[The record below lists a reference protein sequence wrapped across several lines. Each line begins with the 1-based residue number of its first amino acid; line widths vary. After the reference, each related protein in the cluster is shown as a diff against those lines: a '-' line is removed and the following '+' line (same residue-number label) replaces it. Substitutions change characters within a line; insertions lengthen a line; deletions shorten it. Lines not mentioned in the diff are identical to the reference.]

1 MLSTRKFNLILAA
14 LSVLLLLSLTSL
26 HNRARA
32 LERELAAHR
41 LQCEQRIERLRRD
54 FQAETEDL
62 QQYLQ
67 TRYNFKASGAKT
79 PAQSETDP
87 QQTAG
92 DDPDPGEPQA
102 VERKYRFMSD
112 LSDRE
117 SVKVMLLQLLQERER
132 LAAAGEFGEQMGILE
147 GQIGELLGVVG
158 YQEYQMLK
166 DSDPEQHHLGEY
178 AASVS
183 EFAPINHEQERSM
196 LFTKL
201 RHKQVFRR
209 VLSESG
215 FYQQQLSA
223 EARDYVR
230 NSIQRALENYKNNY
244 LQEVRQLLNSEQFAK
259 LQKYETAEFNWELD
273 RLLKQIDAKA
283 ASTPP

>member
-1 MLSTRKFNLILAA
+1 
-14 LSVLLLLSLTSL
+14 
-26 HNRARA
+26 
-32 LERELAAHR
+32 
-41 LQCEQRIERLRRD
+41 
-54 FQAETEDL
+54 
-62 QQYLQ
+62 
-67 TRYNFKASGAKT
+67 
-79 PAQSETDP
+79 
-87 QQTAG
+87 
-92 DDPDPGEPQA
+92 
-102 VERKYRFMSD
+102 
-112 LSDRE
+112 
-117 SVKVMLLQLLQERER
+117 
-132 LAAAGEFGEQMGILE
+132 
-147 GQIGELLGVVG
+147 
-158 YQEYQMLK
+158 
-166 DSDPEQHHLGEY
+166 
-178 AASVS
+178 
-183 EFAPINHEQERSM
+183 M